1 MSEQE
6 DLFYI
11 DQITNG
17 QTAVYAELVNQYKD
31 KAYTLALRVVRN
43 QEDAEEVAQ
52 DAFLKAFKGLKNFKR
67 EASFSTWLYRIVY
80 NTALSKIKKKQLETA
95 ELNEAHYNYSSSG
108 SLESMAGLVQADRVM
123 YVQKAINELSEEEAL
138 LVNLYYT
145 HEKDMHEI
153 AQITDLTHVNVR
165 VKLSRIRGKLEGIFT
180 RLLKKEIKDI
190 V

>member
-1 MSEQE
+1 MSGKE

-11 DQITNG
+11 DQIADGNTG
-17 QTAVYAELVNQYKD
+17 AYAALVNRYKD

-52 DAFLKAFKGLKNFKR
+52 DAFLKAFKGLKDFKR

-80 NTALSKIKKKQLETA
+80 NTALSKIKKKQLATA
-95 ELNEAHYNYSSSG
+95 ELHDEHYNYSSGS
-108 SLESMAGLVQADRVM
+108 SLESMEGLVHADRVV
-123 YVQKAINELSEEEAL
+123 YVQKAIKELSEEEAL

-145 HEKDMHEI
+145 HDKDMHEI

-165 VKLSRIRGKLEGIFT
+165 VKLSRIRNKLEGIFT
-180 RLLKKEIKDI
+180 RLLNKEIKDI

>member
-1 MSEQE
+1 MLAKE

-11 DQITNG
+11 EEISQGNTE
-17 QTAVYAELVNQYKD
+17 AFSVLVERYKD
-31 KAYTLALRVVRN
+31 KAFTLALRVVRN

-52 DAFLKAFKGLKNFKR
+52 DAFLKAFKALDNFKR

-80 NTALSKIKKKQLETA
+80 NTALTKIKKKQLITSEIND
-95 ELNEAHYNYSSSG
+95 EHHNYSSG
-108 SLESMAGLVQADRVM
+108 SAFESMEGLVQEDRSN
-123 YVQKAINELSEEEAL
+123 YVKLALNELNEEEAL

-153 AQITDLTHVNVR
+153 AKITDLTHVNVR
-165 VKLSRIRGKLEGIFT
+165 VKLSRIRSKLESIFT
-180 RLLKKEIKDI
+180 RLLKTEIKDI

>member
-1 MSEQE
+1 MSDKE

-11 DQITNG
+11 DQVTNG
-17 QTAVYAELVNQYKD
+17 QTAVYAELVNRYKD

-52 DAFLKAFKGLKNFKR
+52 DAFLKAYKGLKNFKR

-80 NTALSKIKKKQLETA
+80 NTALSKIKKKQLATA
-95 ELNEAHYNYSSSG
+95 ELNDEHHNYSSGG
-108 SLESMAGLVQADRVM
+108 SLESMETLIQSDRTI
-123 YVQKAINELSEEEAL
+123 YVKKALNELSDEEAL

-153 AQITDLTHVNVR
+153 AHITDLTHVNVR

-180 RLLKKEIKDI
+180 RLLKTEVKDI